1 MYKNMIQ
8 LRKYFH
14 TWREYRAVRCVKKDY
29 KDMIDEIIMPDLP
42 LKKKVYEDW
51 KRQMSQKPKT
61 IKQIIEED
69 RLSYMDSI

>member
-1 MYKNMIQ
+1 MIQ

-42 LKKKVYEDW
+42 LKKKVYED
-51 KRQMSQKPKT
+51 
-61 IKQIIEED
+61 
-69 RLSYMDSI
+69 